1 MLSPN
6 EDAQL
11 QQRQVE
17 YKDLMKKALML
28 QYMMMNINAKHIKVT
43 LNVYVWLQRFTQGLK
58 QKHGN
63 HYQKIG
69 DWDRI
74 SNEIVQIFMIKLI
87 INMSQKYTSPEARH
101 QDD

>member
-1 MLSPN
+1 M
-6 EDAQL
+6 
-11 QQRQVE
+11 
-17 YKDLMKKALML
+17 
-28 QYMMMNINAKHIKVT
+28 
-43 LNVYVWLQRFTQGLK
+43 YVWLQRFTQGLK

-87 INMSQKYTSPEARH
+87 INMSEKYASPEARH
-101 QDD
+101 QEDAFKSAKLLAVIAH

>member
-1 MLSPN
+1 MLKNHYSEKFLMLSSN
-6 EDAQL
+6 EEVQL

-28 QYMMMNINAKHIKVT
+28 QYMMMNINPKNIKVT
-43 LNVYVWLQRFTQGLK
+43 LNVYFWLQQFTQGLK

-63 HYQKIG
+63 SYQKIA

-74 SNEIVQIFMIKLI
+74 SNEIVQIFMIKLM
-87 INMSQKYTSPEARH
+87 INMT
-101 QDD
+101 